1 MAPIYQR
8 IAARAG
14 RAEVHVTCHNF
25 ILINWIEWPGKF
37 IFISK
42 TSFPNKILNI
52 LEIFPW
58 QIWLVLNLPLANW
71 GIMMALAS
79 IMEIQTEPL
88 PESHHLHYWQFYHHH
103 QWHYLTSHHS
113 GWSDHAT
120 TALQFILNVVSTTAI
135 LSANLLINLW

>member
-58 QIWLVLNLPLANW
+58 QIWLVLNLSWISKLRNNDGISLYNGDTNW
-71 GIMMALAS
+71 ATPWIPSPAL
-79 IMEIQTEPL
+79 
-88 PESHHLHYWQFYHHH
+88 
-103 QWHYLTSHHS
+103 LT
-113 GWSDHAT
+113 
-120 TALQFILNVVSTTAI
+120 I
-135 LSANLLINLW
+135 LSPSSVTLSHISSLRLIWPCHYCLTIHLKCCVNYCHS